1 MEKENICEEVKTDL
15 SPLDDKDF
23 IYVEDHEENVSD
35 VSAGVKSLSSMN
47 SESKSSVTGSFADVN
62 SVDLEP
68 KMGSNEHIQDVIKL
82 VEEAQREDFY
92 PDYDANDY
100 GRSQSDIGP
109 SDSSS
114 NSDDDDDGSIKRSP
128 SESQARDAC
137 VLFHHIVYLG
147 SATVNA
153 PVSELELRKAMSILR
168 DNSEKNIK
176 VILGVSLQPNGN
188 IRLIDPENR
197 TDIASY
203 NIGNIVFWGKG
214 DPENEEKDCLAFNV
228 SHGTEDISYLCHVF
242 KCEEEDQVSFI
253 HFQAFLYNVTLEF
266 CKNLMSGS

>member
-62 SVDLEP
+62 MVDLEP